1 MSKAIHHNVVSNYDP
16 DFFCCLLGNTYTS
29 VGSHQEQ
36 SNSKPQNSPIIWL
49 GKFVFDGLPSKLFN
63 FKSPYSPLYWYNS
76 LNDIAKTSTSN
87 LIGNFG

>member
-1 MSKAIHHNVVSNYDP
+1 MPKSKGIVERILIQSST
-16 DFFCCLLGNTYTS
+16 FLFLGNTYTS

-87 LIGNFG
+87 LLGNFG